1 MKKKLHLVIQSGNFA
16 LLNSNHN
23 WSHLKEISLFIKI
36 TFGIFIM
43 CKKKDVQDKIDWVIG
58 LVRALPIIPIKY
70 FEHLAGTEKKKQKT
84 PAKEIAKAERLKK
97 EYYEERTRK

>member
-1 MKKKLHLVIQSGNFA
+1 LYDNLGDVGRALVGLQGRITENVGAALVAAHTERMFIMDILFFATKKNLHLVIQSGNIA

-43 CKKKDVQDKIDWVIG
+43 
-58 LVRALPIIPIKY
+58 
-70 FEHLAGTEKKKQKT
+70 HKQNG
-84 PAKEIAKAERLKK
+84 
-97 EYYEERTRK
+97 